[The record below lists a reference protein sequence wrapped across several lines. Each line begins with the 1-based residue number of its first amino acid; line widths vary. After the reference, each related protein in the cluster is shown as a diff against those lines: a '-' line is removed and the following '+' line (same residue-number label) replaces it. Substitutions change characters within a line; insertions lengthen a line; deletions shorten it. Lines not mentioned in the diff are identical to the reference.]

1 MIDDRDRKILS
12 LLQDNADF
20 PVHDL
25 AAIVNLSV
33 SACWR
38 RIKRLEDERYIA
50 KRTVHLDRRKMRL
63 PTTVYVFVRTANH
76 SLQWLEDF
84 RKIVADIPE
93 IVESH
98 RLTGDVDYLLKVV
111 LPNVEHWDVIYKRL
125 VSKLQFNDI
134 SSYISM
140 EEIKSVTSLPTS
152 YI

>member
-1 MIDDRDRKILS
+1 MIDDRDRKILG
-12 LLQDNADF
+12 LLQENADY
-20 PVHDL
+20 PVNEI
-25 AAIVNLSV
+25 ASIVNLSV

-38 RIKRLEDERYIA
+38 RIKRLEDEGYIA
-50 KRTVHLDRRKMRL
+50 RKTVQLDRRKMHL
-63 PTTVYVFVRTANH
+63 PTTVYVIVRTGNH

-84 RKIVADIPE
+84 RRLVADIPE

-125 VSKLQFNDI
+125 ITKLQFHDI

-152 YI
+152 YA